1 MDGTQV
7 LAATIGIQLLGVA
20 FIYGMNSRA
29 SNDHER
35 RIGELEHDS
44 KDHGQ
49 DIAALKGTRSLS
61 TSAGR

>member
-1 MDGTQV
+1 
-7 LAATIGIQLLGVA
+7 LLGVA
-20 FIYGMNSRA
+20 FIYGMHSRA

-44 KDHGQ
+44 KEHGQ